1 MDPRNA
7 PAQDGPSTTEYTA
20 PPPRRRLSM
29 EEDYFYQEVMTTPRR
44 PSHPP
49 PYQRAS
55 SRPSVACDMNET
67 EKGKE
72 LAPGG
77 GDITNYTME
86 DDDESLPEYK
96 SSIWLEGIFSRK
108 HEIENTTKRAED
120 RQWHTSYVTL
130 NGTALNIYRVKKA
143 WGLGRTRD
151 DGPSIDPDN
160 PPWMGRGK
168 LEKSYSLLHADAGIA
183 ADYKK

>member
-7 PAQDGPSTTEYTA
+7 PAQDGPSPTEQTA
-20 PPPRRRLSM
+20 PPNRRRLSM
-29 EEDYFYQEVMTTPRR
+29 EEDYFYQELMTTPRR
-44 PSHPP
+44 PSQPP
-49 PYQRAS
+49 PYQHDS
-55 SRPSVACDMNET
+55 SRPSVSRERTRAG
-67 EKGKE
+67 KGKE
-72 LAPGG
+72 VTTGG
-77 GDITNYTME
+77 GDTTNYTM
-86 DDDESLPEYK
+86 DGDDESLPDYT

-130 NGTALNIYRVKKA
+130 NGTALNIYRAKKN
-143 WGLGRTRD
+143 WGFGRTRD
-151 DGPSIDPDN
+151 DGPSVDPDN